1 MILYHSIQILN
12 HALSPFL
19 RSEYSFCATFG
30 ITDTLGQKKFP
41 RKKTQLDLD
50 WYPLHSPFPAMLW
63 DVPILNMYLYLWT
76 CAHSVKV
83 KPNIFF
89 DVQLIDL
96 SFFLY
101 LFLPLSTTV
110 PVCSMY
116 ILLYL
121 CTENRKHAI
130 WKWTSARK
138 TLKHLFGNKKTFHSQ
153 PYLCIKLGF
162 YYLLWSKSVW
172 MEKNGNDFPF

>member
-1 MILYHSIQILN
+1 MILYHSILIFN
-12 HALSPFL
+12 PALSPFL

-30 ITDTLGQKKFP
+30 ITDNLGQKKFP

-50 WYPLHSPFPAMLW
+50 WYPLQSPFLGTTKH
-63 DVPILNMYLYLWT
+63 ISGFMYLYLWT

-89 DVQLIDL
+89 DLQLIDL

-121 CTENRKHAI
+121 CTENRKRAI

-138 TLKHLFGNKKTFHSQ
+138 TLKHLFGNKKKTFHSQ
-153 PYLCIKLGF
+153 PCLCIKLGF